1 MNEKK
6 DPPKKTLQ
14 STKRKP
20 PASLFL
26 WLLTFLILGLLIA
39 FHSTSYFSY
48 TEDWTADRFLSQLDR
63 GAVVSAEI
71 MPESDRI
78 LAISGEFKDVV
89 EQAAA
94 PAKKAQEAA
103 AASKKDANGAGKE
116 AAPEQNAASEKP
128 AAETQDAG
136 KEASAGNA
144 SEKAAAET
152 QDAGKKSRQETV
164 SKDISRPK
172 SDKNH
177 GRLKYNTR
185 IYATDDIINKLN
197 DKGVEVVYLER
208 DVWWKS
214 LLLNLAIALPILFI
228 FYFIFTRQVHGAG
241 SGAIQFG
248 KSRARMIMPNE
259 HHTKFDDVAGCDE
272 AKEEMKEIVEYLRDP
287 IKFKLL
293 GGKIPRGALLTG
305 PPGTGKTLMAKA
317 VSGEAS
323 VPFFSISG
331 SDFVEM
337 FVGVGASRVR
347 DMFQQARKNAPCLI
361 FIDEIDAVGRSRFS
375 GIGGGH
381 DEREQTLN
389 AMLVE
394 MDGLETQEG
403 VIVLAATNRVDVL
416 DPALLRPGRFDRQI
430 VIDLPDIVG
439 RRKILDVHAKNIKLD
454 PKADLDSIA
463 KSTPGFSGADLAN
476 LINEAALLAARNN
489 KTAATQSDLEE
500 ARDKVC
506 FGRERRS
513 RKIPERDRR
522 LTAWHESGHAIVNL
536 FLENSIPL
544 HKVTIIPRGQ
554 ALGLTMMMEN
564 EDRYSRSRLEMLD
577 IITTDL
583 GGRVAEE
590 VALGDVTSGASQDI
604 AHATNLARAMVCSY
618 GMSEK
623 LGLVQ
628 YGQRADHIFL
638 GRDITRDESCSEQTQ
653 REIDDEVK
661 RIISECKERA
671 KKIVIEQRERLDKLA
686 NALLERETISGA
698 DIRKL
703 LDLPPLDDDPAP
715 ASGAPAPGEPPS
727 GSAEQPGTD
736 GPADP
741 GEQPPKSGDEITV
754 KTF

>member
-1 MNEKK
+1 MNDKK
-6 DPPKKTLQ
+6 DPPKKTLPG
-14 STKRKP
+14 SKRRP

-26 WLLTFLILGLLIA
+26 WLLAFLVLASLIVFNSSPYFSAPEEWTANTFLAHLEKG
-39 FHSTSYFSY
+39 
-48 TEDWTADRFLSQLDR
+48 EVVTAE
-63 GAVVSAEI
+63 V
-71 MPESDRI
+71 MPESDKI
-78 LAISGEFKDVV
+78 LAISGEFRILPKDAQNA
-89 EQAAA
+89 EKADAAD
-94 PAKKAQEAA
+94 AKK
-103 AASKKDANGAGKE
+103 DD
-116 AAPEQNAASEKP
+116 KP
-128 AAETQDAG
+128 ALVEKDLTKPAESGADGQ
-136 KEASAGNA
+136 
-144 SEKAAAET
+144 KAAA
-152 QDAGKKSRQETV
+152 KKL
-164 SKDISRPK
+164 K
-172 SDKNH
+172 
-177 GRLKYNTR
+177 LKYTTR
-185 IYATDDIINKLN
+185 IYATDSIIDKLEE
-197 DKGVEVVYLER
+197 KGVETLYLER

-214 LLLNLAIALPILFI
+214 LLLNLAIAVPILLV
-228 FYFIFTRQVHGAG
+228 FYFIFTRQIHGAG

-248 KSRARMIMPNE
+248 KSRARMIDPNE
-259 HHTKFDDVAGCDE
+259 NRTKFDDVAGCDE

-287 IKFKLL
+287 LKFKLL

-389 AMLVE
+389 ALLVE

-403 VIVLAATNRVDVL
+403 VIVIAATNRVDVL

-454 PKADLDSIA
+454 PKADLDAIA

-489 KTAATQSDLEE
+489 QDAATQADLEE

-522 LTAWHESGHAIVNL
+522 LTAWHEAGHAIVNL

-554 ALGLTMMMEN
+554 ALGLTMMMEH

-590 VALGDVTSGASQDI
+590 IALGDITSGASQDI

-623 LGLVQ
+623 LGTVQ
-628 YGQRADHIFL
+628 YGERADHIYL
-638 GRDITRDESCSEQTQ
+638 GRDITRNEACSEQTQ

-661 RIISECKERA
+661 RIIGECKARA
-671 KKIVIEQRERLDKLA
+671 AKIVTEQRERLDKLA

-703 LDLPPLDDDPAP
+703 LDLPPEEEKAP
-715 ASGAPAPGEPPS
+715 VLSADASGKPAENGAS
-727 GSAEQPGTD
+727 GKPAEKKDD
-736 GPADP
+736 GGD
-741 GEQPPKSGDEITV
+741 PPKSGDEVTV

>member
-1 MNEKK
+1 MNDKK
-6 DPPKKTLQ
+6 ASPKKPLPN
-14 STKRKP
+14 TKRKP
-20 PASLFL
+20 PVSLFL
-26 WLLTFLILGLLIA
+26 WLLAFLLLASLIVFRSSPYFAAEEEWSANA
-39 FHSTSYFSY
+39 FL
-48 TEDWTADRFLSQLDR
+48 AQLEK

-71 MPESDRI
+71 LPESDKI
-78 LAISGEFKDVV
+78 LAISGEFKNVPK
-89 EQAAA
+89 QADADKAA
-94 PAKKAQEAA
+94 TAE
-103 AASKKDANGAGKE
+103 KE
-116 AAPEQNAASEKP
+116 NDEKAPEIVEKDLTKP
-128 AAETQDAG
+128 AATQTG
-136 KEASAGNA
+136 NGNA
-144 SEKAAAET
+144 AA
-152 QDAGKKSRQETV
+152 R
-164 SKDISRPK
+164 
-172 SDKNH
+172 
-177 GRLKYNTR
+177 RLKLKYTTR
-185 IYATDDIINKLN
+185 IYATDDIINKL
-197 DKGVEVVYLER
+197 DEKGVEVVYLER

-214 LLLNLAIALPILFI
+214 LLLNLAIAVPILLV
-228 FYFIFTRQVHGAG
+228 FYFIFTRQIHGAG

-248 KSRARMIMPNE
+248 KSRARMIDPNE
-259 HHTKFDDVAGCDE
+259 NHTKFDDVAGCDE

-287 IKFKLL
+287 LKFKLL

-389 AMLVE
+389 ALLVE

-454 PKADLDSIA
+454 PKADLDAIA

-489 KTAATQSDLEE
+489 KDAATQSDLEE

-564 EDRYSRSRLEMLD
+564 EDRYSRSRMEMLD

-618 GMSEK
+618 GMSDK

-628 YGQRADHIFL
+628 YGKRSDHIYL
-638 GRDITRDESCSEQTQ
+638 GRDITRDEACSEQTL

-661 RIISECKERA
+661 RIITECKA
-671 KKIVIEQRERLDKLA
+671 HATKIVTEQRERLDKLA
-686 NALLERETISGA
+686 NALLERETISGE

-703 LDLPPLDDDPAP
+703 LDLPPAD
-715 ASGAPAPGEPPS
+715 SGKPVLS
-727 GSAEQPGTD
+727 GGDA
-736 GPADP
+736 
-741 GEQPPKSGDEITV
+741 PKSGDAPKTDAGSESKSGGDDAKPGDEVTV

>member
-1 MNEKK
+1 MNDKK
-6 DPPKKTLQ
+6 DPLKKTLPA
-14 STKRKP
+14 SKRRP

-26 WLLTFLILGLLIA
+26 WLLAFLILASLIV
-39 FHSTSYFSY
+39 FNSSPYFSA
-48 TEDWTADRFLSQLDR
+48 TEEWTANTFLARLEN
-63 GAVVSAEI
+63 GEIVSAEI
-71 MPESDRI
+71 MPESDKI
-78 LAISGEFKDVV
+78 LAISGEFKNT
-89 EQAAA
+89 
-94 PAKKAQEAA
+94 PKGS
-103 AASKKDANGAGKE
+103 ASAIRANGA
-116 AAPEQNAASEKP
+116 P
-128 AAETQDAG
+128 AG
-136 KEASAGNA
+136 KDEGKDAVAVVEKDLTKTAEPADTGK
-144 SEKAAAET
+144 KAA
-152 QDAGKKSRQETV
+152 QKP
-164 SKDISRPK
+164 I
-172 SDKNH
+172 
-177 GRLKYNTR
+177 RLKYTTR
-185 IYATDDIINKLN
+185 IYATDAVIGKLEE
-197 DKGVEVVYLER
+197 KGVQTLFLER

-214 LLLNLAIALPILFI
+214 LLLNLAIAVPILLI
-228 FYFIFTRQVHGAG
+228 FYFIFTRQLHGAG
-241 SGAIQFG
+241 SSAIQFG
-248 KSRARMIMPNE
+248 KSRARMILPDE

-287 IKFKLL
+287 LKFKLL

-389 AMLVE
+389 ALLVE

-403 VIVLAATNRVDVL
+403 VIVIAATNRVDVL

-430 VIDLPDIVG
+430 VIDLPDIRG
-439 RRKILDVHAKNIKLD
+439 RRKILDVHAKNIRLD
-454 PKADLDSIA
+454 PKADLDAIA

-489 KTAATQSDLEE
+489 KDAATQADLEE

-554 ALGLTMMMEN
+554 ALGLTMMMEH

-590 VALGDVTSGASQDI
+590 IALGDITSGASQDI
-604 AHATNLARAMVCSY
+604 AHATTLARAMVCSY
-618 GMSEK
+618 GMSDK
-623 LGLVQ
+623 LGTVQ
-628 YGQRADHIFL
+628 YGERADHIYL
-638 GRDITRDESCSEQTQ
+638 GREITRNESCSEQTQ

-661 RIISECKERA
+661 RIISECKARA
-671 KKIVIEQRERLDKLA
+671 TKIVTEQRERLDKLA
-686 NALLERETISGA
+686 NALLERETISAA

-703 LDLPPLDDDPAP
+703 LDLPPEKEPAP
-715 ASGAPAPGEPPS
+715 VLSADASKPAADNS
-727 GSAEQPGTD
+727 GSASSGNNGDD
-736 GPADP
+736 G
-741 GEQPPKSGDEITV
+741 GESKSGDDVTV

>member
-1 MNEKK
+1 MNDKK
-6 DPPKKTLQ
+6 SQQKKTLQ
-14 STKRKP
+14 NSKRKP
-20 PASLFL
+20 PVSLFL
-26 WLLTFLILGLLIA
+26 WLLA
-39 FHSTSYFSY
+39 FVIFASIIVISTSPFSP
-48 TEDWTADRFLSQLDR
+48 TETWTANQFLSNLDKNI
-63 GAVVSAEI
+63 VVSADI

-78 LAISGEFKDVV
+78 LAISGEYSKARAHEPSAD
-89 EQAAA
+89 AAGKAGDDETKTSA
-94 PAKKAQEAA
+94 PAVRRGTIGNE
-103 AASKKDANGAGKE
+103 KDNG
-116 AAPEQNAASEKP
+116 SR
-128 AAETQDAG
+128 
-136 KEASAGNA
+136 
-144 SEKAAAET
+144 
-152 QDAGKKSRQETV
+152 KSFST
-164 SKDISRPK
+164 
-172 SDKNH
+172 
-177 GRLKYNTR
+177 KYETR
-185 IYATDDIINKLN
+185 IYATDEIVNKL
-197 DKGVEVVYLER
+197 DEKGVTTRYLER

-214 LLLNLAIALPILFI
+214 LLLNLAIALPIIFV
-228 FYFIFTRQVHGAG
+228 FYFIFTRQIHGAG

-248 KSRARMIMPNE
+248 KSRARMILPDE

-287 IKFKLL
+287 LKFKLL

-403 VIVLAATNRVDVL
+403 VIVIAATNRVDVL

-430 VIDLPDIVG
+430 VIDLPDILG

-454 PKADLDSIA
+454 PKADLDAIA

-476 LINEAALLAARNN
+476 LINEAALLAARND

-513 RKIPERDRR
+513 RKIPERDRK

-604 AHATNLARAMVCSY
+604 EHATNLARAMVCSY

-628 YGQRADHIFL
+628 YGKRSDHIYL

-661 RIISECKERA
+661 RIISECKARA
-671 KKIVIEQRERLDKLA
+671 TKIVTEQRERLDKLA

-698 DIRKL
+698 DIRRL
-703 LDLPPLDDDPAP
+703 LDLPPADDDAP
-715 ASGAPAPGEPPS
+715 KSDSNKPSDGPDIPGETGSAAPAPGPDAPP
-727 GSAEQPGTD
+727 PP
-736 GPADP
+736 PAR
-741 GEQPPKSGDEITV
+741 SGDEVTV

>member
-1 MNEKK
+1 MNDKK
-6 DPPKKTLQ
+6 DPPKKALPG
-14 STKRKP
+14 SKRKP

-26 WLLTFLILGLLIA
+26 WLLAFLVLASLIV
-39 FHSTSYFSY
+39 FQSSPYFAA
-48 TEDWTADRFLSQLDR
+48 TEEWSANVFLSHLEK
-63 GAVVSAEI
+63 GEIVTAEI
-71 MPESDRI
+71 MPESDKI
-78 LAISGEFKDVV
+78 LAISGEFKL
-89 EQAAA
+89 A
-94 PAKKAQEAA
+94 PKADANKADSDAKKDEAE
-103 AASKKDANGAGKE
+103 KKDE
-116 AAPEQNAASEKP
+116 AKASAPEIVEKDLTKPSES
-128 AAETQDAG
+128 AEATA
-136 KEASAGNA
+136 
-144 SEKAAAET
+144 
-152 QDAGKKSRQETV
+152 KKTA
-164 SKDISRPK
+164 PK
-172 SDKNH
+172 LK
-177 GRLKYNTR
+177 LKYNTR
-185 IYATDDIINKLN
+185 IYATDAVISKLEE
-197 DKGVEVVYLER
+197 KGVQTVYLER

-214 LLLNLAIALPILFI
+214 LLLNLAIAVPILLV
-228 FYFIFTRQVHGAG
+228 FYFIFTRQIHGAG

-248 KSRARMIMPNE
+248 KSRARMIDPNE
-259 HHTKFDDVAGCDE
+259 NHTKFDDVAGCDE

-287 IKFKLL
+287 LKFKLL

-389 AMLVE
+389 ALLVE

-403 VIVLAATNRVDVL
+403 VIVIAATNRVDVL

-439 RRKILDVHAKNIKLD
+439 RRKILAVHAKNIKLAKD
-454 PKADLDSIA
+454 VDLDAVA

-489 KTAATQSDLEE
+489 KDAATQSDLEE

-554 ALGLTMMMEN
+554 ALGLTMMMEH
-564 EDRYSRSRLEMLD
+564 EDRYSRSRMEMLD

-590 VALGDVTSGASQDI
+590 IALGDITSGASQDI

-618 GMSEK
+618 GMSDK
-623 LGLVQ
+623 LGTVQ
-628 YGQRADHIFL
+628 YGERADHIYL
-638 GRDITRDESCSEQTQ
+638 GRDITRNESCSEQTQ

-661 RIISECKERA
+661 RIIGECKARA
-671 KKIVIEQRERLDKLA
+671 TKIVTEQRERLDKLA

-703 LDLPPLDDDPAP
+703 LDLPPEEEKEPVLSGDNADKPADGASAP
-715 ASGAPAPGEPPS
+715 AEKKDDGGE
-727 GSAEQPGTD
+727 
-736 GPADP
+736 
-741 GEQPPKSGDEITV
+741 PPKSGDDVSV

>member
-1 MNEKK
+1 MNDKK
-6 DPPKKTLQ
+6 DPPKKALPG
-14 STKRKP
+14 SKRKP

-26 WLLTFLILGLLIA
+26 WLLAFLVLASLIV
-39 FHSTSYFSY
+39 FQSSPYFAA
-48 TEDWTADRFLSQLDR
+48 TEEWSANVFLSHLEK
-63 GAVVSAEI
+63 GEIVTAEI
-71 MPESDRI
+71 MPESDKI
-78 LAISGEFKDVV
+78 LAISGEFKL
-89 EQAAA
+89 A
-94 PAKKAQEAA
+94 PKADANKADSDAKKDEAE
-103 AASKKDANGAGKE
+103 KKDE
-116 AAPEQNAASEKP
+116 AKASAPEIVEKDLTKPSES
-128 AAETQDAG
+128 ADAT
-136 KEASAGNA
+136 A
-144 SEKAAAET
+144 
-152 QDAGKKSRQETV
+152 KKTA
-164 SKDISRPK
+164 PK
-172 SDKNH
+172 LK
-177 GRLKYNTR
+177 LKYNTR
-185 IYATDDIINKLN
+185 IYATDAVISKLEE
-197 DKGVEVVYLER
+197 KGVQTVYLER

-214 LLLNLAIALPILFI
+214 LLLNLAIAVPILLV
-228 FYFIFTRQVHGAG
+228 FYFIFTRQIHGAG

-248 KSRARMIMPNE
+248 KSRARMIDPNE
-259 HHTKFDDVAGCDE
+259 NHTKFDDVAGCDE

-287 IKFKLL
+287 LKFKLL

-389 AMLVE
+389 ALLVE

-403 VIVLAATNRVDVL
+403 VIVIAATNRVDVL

-439 RRKILDVHAKNIKLD
+439 RRKILAVHAKNIKLAKD
-454 PKADLDSIA
+454 VDLDAVA

-489 KTAATQSDLEE
+489 KDAATQSDLEE

-554 ALGLTMMMEN
+554 ALGLTMMMEH

-590 VALGDVTSGASQDI
+590 IALGDITSGASQDI

-618 GMSEK
+618 GMSDK
-623 LGLVQ
+623 LGTVQ
-628 YGQRADHIFL
+628 YGERADHIYL
-638 GRDITRDESCSEQTQ
+638 GRDITRNESCSEQTQ

-661 RIISECKERA
+661 RIIGECKARA
-671 KKIVIEQRERLDKLA
+671 TKIVTEQRERLDKLA

-703 LDLPPLDDDPAP
+703 LDLPPEEEKEPVLSGDNADKPADGASAP
-715 ASGAPAPGEPPS
+715 AEKKDDGGEPP
-727 GSAEQPGTD
+727 
-736 GPADP
+736 
-741 GEQPPKSGDEITV
+741 KSDNTVISV

>member
-1 MNEKK
+1 MNDKK
-6 DPPKKTLQ
+6 DPPKKTLPVP
-14 STKRKP
+14 KRRP

-26 WLLTFLILGLLIA
+26 WLLAFLILASLIV
-39 FHSTSYFSY
+39 FNSSPYFSA
-48 TEDWTADRFLSQLDR
+48 TEEWTANTFLTHLEN
-63 GAVVSAEI
+63 GEIVSAEI
-71 MPESDRI
+71 MPESDKI
-78 LAISGEFKDVV
+78 LAISGEFRNAPKNAAGSGKTNGDAAKKDNESTSAPAVV
-89 EQAAA
+89 EKDLTR
-94 PAKKAQEAA
+94 PAEP
-103 AASKKDANGAGKE
+103 ANAGK
-116 AAPEQNAASEKP
+116 NAAQKP
-128 AAETQDAG
+128 L
-136 KEASAGNA
+136 K
-144 SEKAAAET
+144 
-152 QDAGKKSRQETV
+152 
-164 SKDISRPK
+164 
-172 SDKNH
+172 
-177 GRLKYNTR
+177 LKYTTR
-185 IYATDDIINKLN
+185 IYATDAVIGKLEE
-197 DKGVEVVYLER
+197 KGVQTLYLER

-214 LLLNLAIALPILFI
+214 LLLNLAIAVPILLI
-228 FYFIFTRQVHGAG
+228 FYFIFTRQIHGAG
-241 SGAIQFG
+241 SSAIQFG
-248 KSRARMIMPNE
+248 KSRARMILPDE

-287 IKFKLL
+287 LKFKLL

-389 AMLVE
+389 ALLVE

-403 VIVLAATNRVDVL
+403 VIVIAATNRVDVL

-430 VIDLPDIVG
+430 VIDLPDIRG

-454 PKADLDSIA
+454 PKADLDAIA

-489 KTAATQSDLEE
+489 KNFASQADLEE

-513 RKIPERDRR
+513 RKIPERDRK

-554 ALGLTMMMEN
+554 ALGLTMMMEH

-590 VALGDVTSGASQDI
+590 IALGDITSGASQDI
-604 AHATNLARAMVCSY
+604 AHATTLARAMVCSY
-618 GMSEK
+618 GMSDK
-623 LGLVQ
+623 LGTVQ
-628 YGQRADHIFL
+628 YGERADHIYL
-638 GRDITRDESCSEQTQ
+638 GREITRNESCSEQTQ

-661 RIISECKERA
+661 RIISECKARA
-671 KKIVIEQRERLDKLA
+671 TKIVTEQRERLDKLA

-703 LDLPPLDDDPAP
+703 LDLPPEDEAAPVLSADATKP
-715 ASGAPAPGEPPS
+715 ASEENGGSPS
-727 GSAEQPGTD
+727 GGKD
-736 GPADP
+736 GGDA
-741 GEQPPKSGDEITV
+741 PKSGDEVTV

>member
-1 MNEKK
+1 MNDKK
-6 DPPKKTLQ
+6 DPPKKALPG
-14 STKRKP
+14 SKRKP

-26 WLLTFLILGLLIA
+26 WLLAFVILASIIVFNTSPFSPTDEWSANEFLLHLKKG
-39 FHSTSYFSY
+39 
-48 TEDWTADRFLSQLDR
+48 E
-63 GAVVSAEI
+63 VVSADI

-78 LAISGEFKDVV
+78 LAISGEYRNLPAAKQADATEKD
-89 EQAAA
+89 
-94 PAKKAQEAA
+94 
-103 AASKKDANGAGKE
+103 DG
-116 AAPEQNAASEKP
+116 QNASADPEKKNSPKASSTEVK
-128 AAETQDAG
+128 ELRGTQEDRSG
-136 KEASAGNA
+136 RDN
-144 SEKAAAET
+144 
-152 QDAGKKSRQETV
+152 KS
-164 SKDISRPK
+164 K
-172 SDKNH
+172 SFQ
-177 GRLKYNTR
+177 LKYETR
-185 IYATDDIINKLN
+185 IYATDEIINKL
-197 DKGVEVVYLER
+197 DAKGVKTKYLER

-214 LLLNLAIALPILFI
+214 LLLNLAIALPIIFV
-228 FYFIFTRQVHGAG
+228 FYFIFTRQIHGAG

-248 KSRARMIMPNE
+248 KSRARMIDPNE
-259 HHTKFDDVAGCDE
+259 NHTKFDDVAGCDE

-287 IKFKLL
+287 LKFKLL

-403 VIVLAATNRVDVL
+403 VIVIAATNRVDVL

-454 PKADLDSIA
+454 AKADLDSIA

-522 LTAWHESGHAIVNL
+522 LTAWHEAGHAIVNL

-564 EDRYSRSRLEMLD
+564 EDRYSRSRMEMLD

-590 VALGDVTSGASQDI
+590 IALGDVTSGASQDI
-604 AHATNLARAMVCSY
+604 EHATNLARAMVCSY

-628 YGQRADHIFL
+628 YGKRSDHIYL

-661 RIISECKERA
+661 RIISECKARA
-671 KKIVIEQRERLDKLA
+671 IRIVTEQRERLDKLA

-698 DIRKL
+698 DIRRL
-703 LDLPPLDDDPAP
+703 LDLPPADGGDSAPKTDAPKTSGDPAGS
-715 ASGAPAPGEPPS
+715 ASDGSASSDAPGEPP
-727 GSAEQPGTD
+727 A
-736 GPADP
+736 
-741 GEQPPKSGDEITV
+741 PKSGDEVTV

>member
-1 MNEKK
+1 MNEKN
-6 DPPKKTLQ
+6 DPSKKTLPG
-14 STKRKP
+14 SKRRP

-26 WLLTFLILGLLIA
+26 WLLAFLVLASLIV
-39 FHSTSYFSY
+39 FNSSPYFS
-48 TEDWTADRFLSQLDR
+48 TPEEWTANLFLSHLEK
-63 GAVVSAEI
+63 GEIVTAEI
-71 MPESDRI
+71 MPESDKI
-78 LAISGEFKDVV
+78 LAISGEFRNS
-89 EQAAA
+89 
-94 PAKKAQEAA
+94 PAS
-103 AASKKDANGAGKE
+103 ASNAVKPADDANGKKDVE
-116 AAPEQNAASEKP
+116 AKKNEEKSSSPTVIEKDLTKP
-128 AAETQDAG
+128 AESANVG
-136 KEASAGNA
+136 K
-144 SEKAAAET
+144 KAAT
-152 QDAGKKSRQETV
+152 KKL
-164 SKDISRPK
+164 K
-172 SDKNH
+172 
-177 GRLKYNTR
+177 LKYTTR
-185 IYATDDIINKLN
+185 IYATDSIINKL
-197 DKGVEVVYLER
+197 DEKGVQTVYLER

-214 LLLNLAIALPILFI
+214 LLLNLAIAVPILLV
-228 FYFIFTRQVHGAG
+228 FYFIFTRQIHGAG
-241 SGAIQFG
+241 SSAIQFG
-248 KSRARMIMPNE
+248 KSRARMILPDE

-287 IKFKLL
+287 LKFKLL

-389 AMLVE
+389 ALLVE

-403 VIVLAATNRVDVL
+403 VIVIAATNRVDVL

-430 VIDLPDIVG
+430 VIDLPDIAG

-454 PKADLDSIA
+454 PKADLDAIA

-489 KTAATQSDLEE
+489 QSAATQADLEE

-513 RKIPERDRR
+513 RKIPERDRK

-554 ALGLTMMMEN
+554 ALGLTMMMEH

-590 VALGDVTSGASQDI
+590 IALGDITSGASQDI

-623 LGLVQ
+623 LGTVQ
-628 YGQRADHIFL
+628 YGERADHIYL
-638 GRDITRDESCSEQTQ
+638 GRDITRNESCSEQTQ

-661 RIISECKERA
+661 RIISECKARA
-671 KKIVIEQRERLDKLA
+671 TQIITEQRERLDKLA

-703 LDLPPLDDDPAP
+703 LDLPPEGEAAP
-715 ASGAPAPGEPPS
+715 VL
-727 GSAEQPGTD
+727 SAEASKPAAD
-736 GPADP
+736 GKSDDQNNS
-741 GEQPPKSGDEITV
+741 GDSPKSGDEVTV

>member
-6 DPPKKTLQ
+6 DPPKKTLPG
-14 STKRKP
+14 SKRKP

-26 WLLTFLILGLLIA
+26 WLLAFLVLASLIV
-39 FHSTSYFSY
+39 FQSSPYFAA
-48 TEDWTADRFLSQLDR
+48 TEEWSANVFLSHLEK
-63 GAVVSAEI
+63 GEIVTAEI
-71 MPESDRI
+71 MPESDKI
-78 LAISGEFKDVV
+78 LAISGEFKNTPKTP
-89 EQAAA
+89 AADT
-94 PAKKAQEAA
+94 KKAEAE
-103 AASKKDANGAGKE
+103 SKKDEEKKAEEKSS
-116 AAPEQNAASEKP
+116 APEIVEKDLTKPSEKT
-128 AAETQDAG
+128 A
-136 KEASAGNA
+136 
-144 SEKAAAET
+144 
-152 QDAGKKSRQETV
+152 DAGKKTA
-164 SKDISRPK
+164 PK
-172 SDKNH
+172 LK
-177 GRLKYNTR
+177 LKYTTR
-185 IYATDDIINKLN
+185 IYATDSIIDKLEE
-197 DKGVEVVYLER
+197 KGVQTVYLER

-214 LLLNLAIALPILFI
+214 LLLNLAIAVPILLV
-228 FYFIFTRQVHGAG
+228 FYFIFTRQIHGAG

-248 KSRARMIMPNE
+248 KSRARMILPDE

-287 IKFKLL
+287 LKFKLL

-389 AMLVE
+389 ALLVE

-403 VIVLAATNRVDVL
+403 VIVIAATNRVDVL

-439 RRKILDVHAKNIKLD
+439 RRKILDVHAKNIKLA
-454 PKADLDSIA
+454 PEADLDAIA

-489 KTAATQSDLEE
+489 QSAATQADLEE

-522 LTAWHESGHAIVNL
+522 LTA
-536 FLENSIPL
+536 
-544 HKVTIIPRGQ
+544 
-554 ALGLTMMMEN
+554 
-564 EDRYSRSRLEMLD
+564 
-577 IITTDL
+577 
-583 GGRVAEE
+583 
-590 VALGDVTSGASQDI
+590 
-604 AHATNLARAMVCSY
+604 
-618 GMSEK
+618 
-623 LGLVQ
+623 
-628 YGQRADHIFL
+628 
-638 GRDITRDESCSEQTQ
+638 
-653 REIDDEVK
+653 
-661 RIISECKERA
+661 
-671 KKIVIEQRERLDKLA
+671 
-686 NALLERETISGA
+686 
-698 DIRKL
+698 
-703 LDLPPLDDDPAP
+703 
-715 ASGAPAPGEPPS
+715 
-727 GSAEQPGTD
+727 
-736 GPADP
+736 
-741 GEQPPKSGDEITV
+741 
-754 KTF
+754 

>member
-1 MNEKK
+1 MNDKK
-6 DPPKKTLQ
+6 DPPKKALPG
-14 STKRKP
+14 SKRKP

-26 WLLTFLILGLLIA
+26 WLLAFLVLASLIV
-39 FHSTSYFSY
+39 FQSSPYFAA
-48 TEDWTADRFLSQLDR
+48 TEEWSANVFLSHLEK
-63 GAVVSAEI
+63 GEIVTAEI
-71 MPESDRI
+71 MPESDKI
-78 LAISGEFKDVV
+78 LAISGEFKPAQKAD
-89 EQAAA
+89 
-94 PAKKAQEAA
+94 AKKADADAKANEAEKNKSEKKSDA
-103 AASKKDANGAGKE
+103 KAS
-116 AAPEQNAASEKP
+116 APEIVEKDLTKP
-128 AAETQDAG
+128 AASADAT
-136 KEASAGNA
+136 A
-144 SEKAAAET
+144 
-152 QDAGKKSRQETV
+152 KKTA
-164 SKDISRPK
+164 PK
-172 SDKNH
+172 LK
-177 GRLKYNTR
+177 LKYNTR
-185 IYATDDIINKLN
+185 IYATDAVISKL
-197 DKGVEVVYLER
+197 DEKGVQTVYLER

-214 LLLNLAIALPILFI
+214 LLLNLAIAVPILLV
-228 FYFIFTRQVHGAG
+228 FYFIFTRQIHGAG

-248 KSRARMIMPNE
+248 KSRARMIDPNE
-259 HHTKFDDVAGCDE
+259 NHTKFDDVAGCDE

-287 IKFKLL
+287 LKFKLL

-389 AMLVE
+389 ALLVE

-403 VIVLAATNRVDVL
+403 VIVIAATNRVDVL

-439 RRKILDVHAKNIKLD
+439 RRKILAVHAKNIKLAKD
-454 PKADLDSIA
+454 VDLDAVA

-489 KTAATQSDLEE
+489 KEAATQSDLEE

-513 RKIPERDRR
+513 RKIPERDRK

-554 ALGLTMMMEN
+554 ALGLTMMMEH
-564 EDRYSRSRLEMLD
+564 EDRYSRSRMEMLD

-590 VALGDVTSGASQDI
+590 IALGDITSGASQDI

-618 GMSEK
+618 GMSDK
-623 LGLVQ
+623 LGTVQ
-628 YGQRADHIFL
+628 YGERADHIYL
-638 GRDITRDESCSEQTQ
+638 GRDITRNEACSEQTQ

-661 RIISECKERA
+661 RIIGECKMRA
-671 KKIVIEQRERLDKLA
+671 TKIVTEQRERLDKLA

-703 LDLPPLDDDPAP
+703 LDLPPEEEKAPVLSGDDSGKPADNDASAP
-715 ASGAPAPGEPPS
+715 ADKKDDGGEPP
-727 GSAEQPGTD
+727 
-736 GPADP
+736 
-741 GEQPPKSGDEITV
+741 KSDDTVISV

>member
-1 MNEKK
+1 MNDKK

-14 STKRKP
+14 APKRRP

-26 WLLTFLILGLLIA
+26 WLLAFFILATLII
-39 FHSTSYFSY
+39 FNSSPYFSS
-48 TEDWTADRFLSQLDR
+48 TEDWPANEFLAHLER
-63 GAVVSAEI
+63 GEIVSAEI
-71 MPESDRI
+71 MPESDKI
-78 LAISGEFKDVV
+78 LAISGEFKNLPKSSGPLNNAGSAR
-89 EQAAA
+89 E
-94 PAKKAQEAA
+94 
-103 AASKKDANGAGKE
+103 KKDDEKAS
-116 AAPEQNAASEKP
+116 APEIVEKDLTRP
-128 AAETQDAG
+128 ADT
-136 KEASAGNA
+136 
-144 SEKAAAET
+144 
-152 QDAGKKSRQETV
+152 KKKTV
-164 SKDISRPK
+164 QRPLK
-172 SDKNH
+172 
-177 GRLKYNTR
+177 LKYNTR
-185 IYATDDIINKLN
+185 IYATDSVIGQLEE
-197 DKGVEVVYLER
+197 KGVETLYLER

-214 LLLNLAIALPILFI
+214 LLLNLAIAVPILLI
-228 FYFIFTRQVHGAG
+228 FYFIFTRQIHGAG
-241 SGAIQFG
+241 SSAIQFG
-248 KSRARMIMPNE
+248 KSRARMILPDE

-287 IKFKLL
+287 LKFKLL

-389 AMLVE
+389 ALLVE

-403 VIVLAATNRVDVL
+403 VIVIAATNRVDVL

-454 PKADLDSIA
+454 QKADLDAIA

-489 KTAATQSDLEE
+489 QNAATQADLEE

-554 ALGLTMMMEN
+554 ALGLTMMMEH

-590 VALGDVTSGASQDI
+590 IALGDITSGASQDI

-618 GMSEK
+618 GMSDK
-623 LGLVQ
+623 LGTVQ
-628 YGQRADHIFL
+628 YGERADHIYL
-638 GRDITRDESCSEQTQ
+638 GRDITRNESCSEQTQ

-661 RIISECKERA
+661 RIIGECKARA
-671 KKIVIEQRERLDKLA
+671 TKIIVEQRERLDKLA

-703 LDLPPLDDDPAP
+703 LDLPPEDETAPVLSADASKPAADQGVSDEKDDGGDA
-715 ASGAPAPGEPPS
+715 
-727 GSAEQPGTD
+727 
-736 GPADP
+736 
-741 GEQPPKSGDEITV
+741 PKSGDEVTV

>member
-1 MNEKK
+1 MNDKK
-6 DPPKKTLQ
+6 DSPKKTLPAP
-14 STKRKP
+14 KRRP

-26 WLLTFLILGLLIA
+26 WLLAFLVLASLIVFNSSPYFSATEEWTANTFLAHLEKGEI
-39 FHSTSYFSY
+39 
-48 TEDWTADRFLSQLDR
+48 
-63 GAVVSAEI
+63 VSAEI
-71 MPESDRI
+71 MPESDKI
-78 LAISGEFKDVV
+78 LAISGEFRNAPQAPADANNAGTDTKKDEAKKKDDGKASAHEVV
-89 EQAAA
+89 EKDLTK
-94 PAKKAQEAA
+94 PAEQTSDAGTG
-103 AASKKDANGAGKE
+103 ASKKPLK
-116 AAPEQNAASEKP
+116 
-128 AAETQDAG
+128 
-136 KEASAGNA
+136 
-144 SEKAAAET
+144 
-152 QDAGKKSRQETV
+152 
-164 SKDISRPK
+164 
-172 SDKNH
+172 
-177 GRLKYNTR
+177 LKYTTR
-185 IYATDDIINKLN
+185 IYATDSIIDKLEE
-197 DKGVEVVYLER
+197 KGVQTLYLER

-214 LLLNLAIALPILFI
+214 LLLNLAIAVPILLI
-228 FYFIFTRQVHGAG
+228 FYFIFTRQIHGAG
-241 SGAIQFG
+241 SSAIQFG
-248 KSRARMIMPNE
+248 KSRARMIMPDE

-287 IKFKLL
+287 LKFKLL

-389 AMLVE
+389 ALLVE

-403 VIVLAATNRVDVL
+403 VIVIAATNRVDVL

-439 RRKILDVHAKNIKLD
+439 RRKILDVHAKNIKLAKD
-454 PKADLDSIA
+454 VDLDAVA

-489 KTAATQSDLEE
+489 KDAASQADLEE

-513 RKIPERDRR
+513 RKIPERDRK

-554 ALGLTMMMEN
+554 ALGLTMMMEH

-590 VALGDVTSGASQDI
+590 IALGDITSGASQDI

-618 GMSEK
+618 GMSDK
-623 LGLVQ
+623 LGTVQ
-628 YGQRADHIFL
+628 YGERADHIYL
-638 GRDITRDESCSEQTQ
+638 GRDITRNEACSEQTQ

-661 RIISECKERA
+661 RIIGECKARA
-671 KKIVIEQRERLDKLA
+671 TKIVTEQRERLDKLA

-703 LDLPPLDDDPAP
+703 LDLPPEDEKAP
-715 ASGAPAPGEPPS
+715 VLSADAS
-727 GSAEQPGTD
+727 D
-736 GPADP
+736 KPADNNTSGPTEKKDGDNGDNTP
-741 GEQPPKSGDEITV
+741 GSGDEVTV

>member
-1 MNEKK
+1 MNEK
-6 DPPKKTLQ
+6 DPLKKTLPGP
-14 STKRKP
+14 KRRP

-26 WLLTFLILGLLIA
+26 WLLAFLILASLIV
-39 FHSTSYFSY
+39 FNSSPYFSAP
-48 TEDWTADRFLSQLDR
+48 EEWTANQFLSRLEK
-63 GAVVSAEI
+63 GEIVTAEV
-71 MPESDRI
+71 MPESDKI
-78 LAISGEFKDVV
+78 LAISGEFRNAPATAAKTADEAGTDHAQVEKKDEDKLSAPAVV
-89 EQAAA
+89 EKDLTR
-94 PAKKAQEAA
+94 PAE
-103 AASKKDANGAGKE
+103 
-116 AAPEQNAASEKP
+116 
-128 AAETQDAG
+128 
-136 KEASAGNA
+136 SAV
-144 SEKAAAET
+144 S
-152 QDAGKKSRQETV
+152 GKKSAA
-164 SKDISRPK
+164 KK
-172 SDKNH
+172 LK
-177 GRLKYNTR
+177 LKYSTR
-185 IYATDDIINKLN
+185 IYATDSIITKLEE
-197 DKGVEVVYLER
+197 KGVQTVYLER

-214 LLLNLAIALPILFI
+214 LLLNLAIAVPILLV
-228 FYFIFTRQVHGAG
+228 FYFIFTRQIHGAG
-241 SGAIQFG
+241 SSAIQFG
-248 KSRARMIMPNE
+248 KSRARMILPDE

-287 IKFKLL
+287 LKFKLL

-347 DMFQQARKNAPCLI
+347 DMFQQARKHAPCLI

-389 AMLVE
+389 ALLVE

-403 VIVLAATNRVDVL
+403 VIVIAATNRVDVL

-454 PKADLDSIA
+454 PKADLDAIA

-489 KTAATQSDLEE
+489 QDAATQADLEE

-513 RKIPERDRR
+513 RKIPERDRK

-554 ALGLTMMMEN
+554 ALGLTMMMEH

-590 VALGDVTSGASQDI
+590 IALGDITSGASQDI

-623 LGLVQ
+623 LGTVQ
-628 YGQRADHIFL
+628 YGERADHIYL
-638 GRDITRDESCSEQTQ
+638 GRDITRNEACSEQTQ

-661 RIISECKERA
+661 RIISECKARA
-671 KKIVIEQRERLDKLA
+671 AQIITEQRERLDKLA

-703 LDLPPLDDDPAP
+703 LDLPPEDETAPVLSSDTSKPATDAGP
-715 ASGAPAPGEPPS
+715 DAGKGNDGDAP
-727 GSAEQPGTD
+727 D
-736 GPADP
+736 
-741 GEQPPKSGDEITV
+741 SGDEVTV

>member
-1 MNEKK
+1 MKEAKT
-6 DPPKKTLQ
+6 PPKKT
-14 STKRKP
+14 TTPNPKRKP
-20 PASLFL
+20 PASLYL
-26 WLLTFLILGLLIA
+26 WLLAFLVLGSLIV
-39 FHSTSYFSY
+39 FNSSPYFAPAEEWS
-48 TEDWTADRFLSQLDR
+48 ANLFLDQLEK
-63 GAVVSAEI
+63 GAVLTAEI
-71 MPESDRI
+71 MPESDKI
-78 LAISGEFKDVV
+78 LAISGEFKQLPKQDAA
-89 EQAAA
+89 QAAA
-94 PAKKAQEAA
+94 EAKSEAKSAEKADKTDSPAIIEKDLTKPAE
-103 AASKKDANGAGKE
+103 KKDASGRT
-116 AAPEQNAASEKP
+116 AANQAKRF
-128 AAETQDAG
+128 
-136 KEASAGNA
+136 K
-144 SEKAAAET
+144 
-152 QDAGKKSRQETV
+152 
-164 SKDISRPK
+164 
-172 SDKNH
+172 
-177 GRLKYNTR
+177 LKYSTR
-185 IYATDDIINKLN
+185 IYATDEIINKL
-197 DKGVEVVYLER
+197 DEKGVYIVYLER

-214 LLLNLAIALPILFI
+214 LLLNLAIAVPICLI
-228 FYFIFTRQVHGAG
+228 FYFIFTRQIHGAG

-248 KSRARMIMPNE
+248 KSRARMILPDE
-259 HHTKFDDVAGCDE
+259 HHTKFDDVAGCEE
-272 AKEEMKEIVEYLRDP
+272 AKEETKEIVEYLRDP
-287 IKFKLL
+287 LKFKLL

-347 DMFQQARKNAPCLI
+347 DMFHQARKNAPCLI

-389 AMLVE
+389 ALLVE

-454 PKADLDSIA
+454 PKADLDAIA

-489 KTAATQSDLEE
+489 KEAATQSDLEE

-522 LTAWHESGHAIVNL
+522 LTAWHEAGHAIVNL

-590 VALGDVTSGASQDI
+590 IALGDITSGASQDI
-604 AHATNLARAMVCSY
+604 AHATNLAHAMVCSY
-618 GMSEK
+618 GMSDK
-623 LGLVQ
+623 LGTVQ
-628 YGQRADHIFL
+628 YGERADHIYL
-638 GRDITRDESCSEQTQ
+638 GRDITRNEACSEQTL

-661 RIISECKERA
+661 RIIGECKDRA
-671 KKIVIEQRERLDKLA
+671 TKILTEQRERLDKLA

-703 LDLPPLDDDPAP
+703 LDLPPEDETEPVLSGDDPKP
-715 ASGAPAPGEPPS
+715 DDIVISVKPS
-727 GSAEQPGTD
+727 
-736 GPADP
+736 
-741 GEQPPKSGDEITV
+741 
-754 KTF
+754 

>member
-1 MNEKK
+1 MNDKK
-6 DPPKKTLQ
+6 DPPKKVLPG
-14 STKRKP
+14 SKRKP

-26 WLLTFLILGLLIA
+26 WLLAFLVLASLIV
-39 FHSTSYFSY
+39 FQSSPYFAA
-48 TEDWTADRFLSQLDR
+48 TEEWSANQFLSHLEK
-63 GAVVSAEI
+63 GEVVTAEVL
-71 MPESDRI
+71 PESDKI
-78 LAISGEFKDVV
+78 LAISGEFKL
-89 EQAAA
+89 A
-94 PAKKAQEAA
+94 PTTDANKSGADAKKNEAEKESA
-103 AASKKDANGAGKE
+103 AEKKADAKAS
-116 AAPEQNAASEKP
+116 APEIVEKDLTKP
-128 AAETQDAG
+128 AESADATAR
-136 KEASAGNA
+136 KTA
-144 SEKAAAET
+144 
-152 QDAGKKSRQETV
+152 
-164 SKDISRPK
+164 PK
-172 SDKNH
+172 LK
-177 GRLKYNTR
+177 LKYNTR
-185 IYATDDIINKLN
+185 IYATDAVISKLEE
-197 DKGVEVVYLER
+197 KGVQTVYLER

-214 LLLNLAIALPILFI
+214 LLLNLAIAVPILLV
-228 FYFIFTRQVHGAG
+228 FYFIFTRQIHGAG

-248 KSRARMIMPNE
+248 KSRARMIDPSENR
-259 HHTKFDDVAGCDE
+259 TKFDDVAGCDE

-287 IKFKLL
+287 LKFKLL

-389 AMLVE
+389 ALLVE

-403 VIVLAATNRVDVL
+403 VIVIAATNRVDVL

-439 RRKILDVHAKNIKLD
+439 RRKILAVHAKNIKLAKD
-454 PKADLDSIA
+454 VDLDAVA

-489 KTAATQSDLEE
+489 KDAATQSDLEE

-554 ALGLTMMMEN
+554 ALGLTMMMEH
-564 EDRYSRSRLEMLD
+564 EDRYSRSRMEMLD

-590 VALGDVTSGASQDI
+590 IALGDITSGASQDI

-618 GMSEK
+618 GMSDK
-623 LGLVQ
+623 LGTVQ
-628 YGQRADHIFL
+628 YGERADHIYL
-638 GRDITRDESCSEQTQ
+638 GRDITRNESCSEQTQ

-661 RIISECKERA
+661 RIIGECKARA
-671 KKIVIEQRERLDKLA
+671 TKIVTEQRERLDKLA

-703 LDLPPLDDDPAP
+703 LDLPPEEEKEPVL
-715 ASGAPAPGEPPS
+715 SGDNA
-727 GSAEQPGTD
+727 D
-736 GPADP
+736 KPADGASDKP
-741 GEQPPKSGDEITV
+741 AEKKDDGGEPPKSGDEVSV

>member
-6 DPPKKTLQ
+6 DTPKKTHPGP
-14 STKRKP
+14 KRKP

-26 WLLTFLILGLLIA
+26 WLLAFLVLASLIV
-39 FHSTSYFSY
+39 FQSSPYFAA
-48 TEDWTADRFLSQLDR
+48 TEEWSANVFLAHLER
-63 GAVVSAEI
+63 GDVVSAEI
-71 MPESDRI
+71 MPESDKI
-78 LAISGEFKDVV
+78 LAISGEFRMPAANV
-89 EQAAA
+89 AAA
-94 PAKKAQEAA
+94 PSNAKKADGGTHSVADPLNLDKDSLEKVVGDTVKQVLSEQD
-103 AASKKDANGAGKE
+103 AASKDAEK
-116 AAPEQNAASEKP
+116 KP
-128 AAETQDAG
+128 APAIIEKDLT
-136 KEASAGNA
+136 KP
-144 SEKAAAET
+144 SEPA
-152 QDAGKKSRQETV
+152 V
-164 SKDISRPK
+164 SGTARTSPK
-172 SDKNH
+172 LK
-177 GRLKYNTR
+177 LKYSTR
-185 IYATDDIINKLN
+185 IYATDAIISKLEE
-197 DKGVEVVYLER
+197 KGVQTLYLER

-214 LLLNLAIALPILFI
+214 LLLNLAIAVPILLV
-228 FYFIFTRQVHGAG
+228 FYFIFTRQIHGAG

-248 KSRARMIMPNE
+248 KSRARMIDPNE
-259 HHTKFDDVAGCDE
+259 NHTKFDDVAGCDA

-287 IKFKLL
+287 LKFKLL

-389 AMLVE
+389 ALLVE

-403 VIVLAATNRVDVL
+403 VIVIAATNRVDVL

-430 VIDLPDIVG
+430 VIDRPDIVG
-439 RRKILDVHAKNIKLD
+439 RRKILAVHAKNIKLA
-454 PKADLDSIA
+454 PEVDLDAIA

-489 KTAATQSDLEE
+489 KSAATQSDLEE

-554 ALGLTMMMEN
+554 ALGLTMMMEH

-590 VALGDVTSGASQDI
+590 IALGDITSGASQDI

-618 GMSEK
+618 GMSDK
-623 LGLVQ
+623 LGTVQ
-628 YGQRADHIFL
+628 YGERADHIYL
-638 GRDITRDESCSEQTQ
+638 GRDITRNESCSEQTQ

-661 RIISECKERA
+661 RIIGECKARA
-671 KKIVIEQRERLDKLA
+671 TKIVTEQRERLDKLA

-703 LDLPPLDDDPAP
+703 LDLPPEEEKAPVLSGDGAASNP
-715 ASGAPAPGEPPS
+715 ASDGGASES
-727 GSAEQPGTD
+727 GKKDD
-736 GPADP
+736 GGDA
-741 GEQPPKSGDEITV
+741 PKSGDDVTV

>member
-1 MNEKK
+1 MNEK
-6 DPPKKTLQ
+6 DPLKKTLPGP
-14 STKRKP
+14 KRRP

-26 WLLTFLILGLLIA
+26 WLLAFLILASLIV
-39 FHSTSYFSY
+39 FNSTPYFSAP
-48 TEDWTADRFLSQLDR
+48 EEWTANQFLSHLEKGDI
-63 GAVVSAEI
+63 VTAEV
-71 MPESDRI
+71 MPESDKI
-78 LAISGEFKDVV
+78 LAISGEFKNTPAAKANAEKTADDAGT
-89 EQAAA
+89 EKDQAEKKDDEKTSA
-94 PAKKAQEAA
+94 PAIVE
-103 AASKKDANGAGKE
+103 KDLTKSAE
-116 AAPEQNAASEKP
+116 P
-128 AAETQDAG
+128 A
-136 KEASAGNA
+136 
-144 SEKAAAET
+144 
-152 QDAGKKSRQETV
+152 DAGKKTV
-164 SKDISRPK
+164 GKK
-172 SDKNH
+172 LK
-177 GRLKYNTR
+177 LKYTTR
-185 IYATDDIINKLN
+185 IYATDSIISKLEE
-197 DKGVEVVYLER
+197 KGVQTVYLER

-214 LLLNLAIALPILFI
+214 LLLNLAIAVPILLV
-228 FYFIFTRQVHGAG
+228 FYFIFTRQIHGAG
-241 SGAIQFG
+241 SSAIQFG
-248 KSRARMIMPNE
+248 KSRARMILPDE

-287 IKFKLL
+287 LKFKLL

-389 AMLVE
+389 ALLVE

-403 VIVLAATNRVDVL
+403 VIVIAATNRVDVL

-454 PKADLDSIA
+454 PKADLDAIA

-489 KTAATQSDLEE
+489 QDAATQADLEE

-513 RKIPERDRR
+513 RKIPERDRK

-554 ALGLTMMMEN
+554 ALGLTMMMEH

-590 VALGDVTSGASQDI
+590 IALGDITSGASQDI

-618 GMSEK
+618 GMSDK
-623 LGLVQ
+623 LGTVQ
-628 YGQRADHIFL
+628 YGERADHIYL
-638 GRDITRDESCSEQTQ
+638 GRDITRNESCSEQTQ

-661 RIISECKERA
+661 RIISECKARA
-671 KKIVIEQRERLDKLA
+671 AKIITEQRERLDKLA

-703 LDLPPLDDDPAP
+703 LDLPPEDAAAPVLSSDAAKPATDSRP
-715 ASGAPAPGEPPS
+715 DAGKDNGGDAP
-727 GSAEQPGTD
+727 D
-736 GPADP
+736 
-741 GEQPPKSGDEITV
+741 SGDEVTV

>member
-1 MNEKK
+1 MNDKK
-6 DPPKKTLQ
+6 DPPKKALPG
-14 STKRKP
+14 SKRKP

-26 WLLTFLILGLLIA
+26 WLLAFLVLASLIV
-39 FHSTSYFSY
+39 FQSSPYFAA
-48 TEDWTADRFLSQLDR
+48 TEEWSANEFLAHLEK
-63 GAVVSAEI
+63 GEIVSAEV
-71 MPESDRI
+71 MPESDKI
-78 LAISGEFKDVV
+78 LAISGEFKN
-89 EQAAA
+89 A
-94 PAKKAQEAA
+94 PKADAKKADADAKQDD
-103 AASKKDANGAGKE
+103 KKDS
-116 AAPEQNAASEKP
+116 APEIVEKDLTKP
-128 AAETQDAG
+128 AE
-136 KEASAGNA
+136 SAA
-144 SEKAAAET
+144 
-152 QDAGKKSRQETV
+152 AGKKAA
-164 SKDISRPK
+164 PK
-172 SDKNH
+172 LK
-177 GRLKYNTR
+177 LKYETR
-185 IYATDDIINKLN
+185 IYATDAVISKLEE
-197 DKGVEVVYLER
+197 KGVQTVYLER

-214 LLLNLAIALPILFI
+214 LLLNLAIAVPILLV
-228 FYFIFTRQVHGAG
+228 FYFIFTRQIHGAG

-248 KSRARMIMPNE
+248 KSRARMIDPNE
-259 HHTKFDDVAGCDE
+259 NHTKFDDVAGCDE

-287 IKFKLL
+287 LKFKLL

-389 AMLVE
+389 ALLVE

-403 VIVLAATNRVDVL
+403 VIVIAATNRVDVL

-439 RRKILDVHAKNIKLD
+439 RRKILAVHAKNIKLAKD
-454 PKADLDSIA
+454 VDLDAVA

-476 LINEAALLAARNN
+476 LINEAALLAARTN
-489 KTAATQSDLEE
+489 KDAATQSDLEE

-554 ALGLTMMMEN
+554 ALGLTMMMEH

-590 VALGDVTSGASQDI
+590 IALGDITSGASQDI

-618 GMSEK
+618 GMSDK
-623 LGLVQ
+623 LGTVQ
-628 YGQRADHIFL
+628 YGERADHIYL
-638 GRDITRDESCSEQTQ
+638 GRDITRNESCSEQTQ

-661 RIISECKERA
+661 RIIGECKMRA
-671 KKIVIEQRERLDKLA
+671 TKIITEQRERLDKLA

-703 LDLPPLDDDPAP
+703 LDLPPEEEKAPVLSGEDSGKPADGASAP
-715 ASGAPAPGEPPS
+715 AEKKDDGGE
-727 GSAEQPGTD
+727 
-736 GPADP
+736 
-741 GEQPPKSGDEITV
+741 PPKSGDDIITV
-754 KTF
+754 KAP

>member
-1 MNEKK
+1 MNDKK
-6 DPPKKTLQ
+6 SPQKKPLPN
-14 STKRKP
+14 TKRKP

-26 WLLTFLILGLLIA
+26 WLLAFFVLATLIVVN
-39 FHSTSYFSY
+39 SSPYFS
-48 TEDWTADRFLSQLDR
+48 TQEEWSANTFLSQLDK

-71 MPESDRI
+71 MPESDKI
-78 LAISGEFKDVV
+78 LAISGEFKMLPKQADARTAQADAG
-89 EQAAA
+89 EKKTDGGKAAA
-94 PAKKAQEAA
+94 PAIVE
-103 AASKKDANGAGKE
+103 KDLT
-116 AAPEQNAASEKP
+116 KP
-128 AAETQDAG
+128 AETRDAG
-136 KEASAGNA
+136 KNTAS
-144 SEKAAAET
+144 K
-152 QDAGKKSRQETV
+152 
-164 SKDISRPK
+164 
-172 SDKNH
+172 
-177 GRLKYNTR
+177 RLKLKYTTR
-185 IYATDDIINKLN
+185 IYATDEIINKL
-197 DKGVEVVYLER
+197 DEKGVEIVYLER

-214 LLLNLAIALPILFI
+214 LLLNLAIAVPLLLV
-228 FYFIFTRQVHGAG
+228 FYFIFTRQIHGAG

-248 KSRARMIMPNE
+248 KSRARMILPDE

-272 AKEEMKEIVEYLRDP
+272 AKEEMKEIVDYLRDP

-389 AMLVE
+389 ALLVE

-430 VIDLPDIVG
+430 VIDLPDIAG

-454 PKADLDSIA
+454 PKADLDAIA

-476 LINEAALLAARNN
+476 LINEAALLAARAN
-489 KTAATQSDLEE
+489 KSAADQADLEE

-554 ALGLTMMMEN
+554 ALGLTMMMEH

-590 VALGDVTSGASQDI
+590 IALGDITSGASQDI

-618 GMSEK
+618 GMSDK
-623 LGLVQ
+623 LGTVQ
-628 YGQRADHIFL
+628 YGERADHIYL
-638 GRDITRDESCSEQTQ
+638 GRDITRNESCSEQTQ

-661 RIISECKERA
+661 RIISECKDRA
-671 KKIVIEQRERLDKLA
+671 TKIVTEQRERLDKLA
-686 NALLERETISGA
+686 NALLERETISGE

-703 LDLPPLDDDPAP
+703 LDLPPDD
-715 ASGAPAPGEPPS
+715 GAPKSDAAPQPQPKPGDGEAPN
-727 GSAEQPGTD
+727 
-736 GPADP
+736 
-741 GEQPPKSGDEITV
+741 SGDEVTV

>member
-6 DPPKKTLQ
+6 DSPKKTLPAP
-14 STKRKP
+14 KRRP

-26 WLLTFLILGLLIA
+26 WLLAFLVLASLIVFQSSPYFAATEEWSANTFLTHLENGEI
-39 FHSTSYFSY
+39 
-48 TEDWTADRFLSQLDR
+48 
-63 GAVVSAEI
+63 VSAEI
-71 MPESDRI
+71 MPESDKI
-78 LAISGEFKDVV
+78 LAISGEFKL
-89 EQAAA
+89 A
-94 PAKKAQEAA
+94 PKTDAKKTDADKADADAKENGAE
-103 AASKKDANGAGKE
+103 KKDDAKKKDGK
-116 AAPEQNAASEKP
+116 
-128 AAETQDAG
+128 
-136 KEASAGNA
+136 ASAPGIVEKDLTKPSESA
-144 SEKAAAET
+144 SA
-152 QDAGKKSRQETV
+152 DAGKKTA
-164 SKDISRPK
+164 PK
-172 SDKNH
+172 LK
-177 GRLKYNTR
+177 LKYNTR
-185 IYATDDIINKLN
+185 IYATDAVISKLEE
-197 DKGVEVVYLER
+197 KGVQTVYLER

-214 LLLNLAIALPILFI
+214 LLLNLAIAVPILLV
-228 FYFIFTRQVHGAG
+228 FYFIFTRQIHGAG

-248 KSRARMIMPNE
+248 KSRARMIDPNE
-259 HHTKFDDVAGCDE
+259 NHTKFDDVAGCDE

-287 IKFKLL
+287 LKFKLL

-389 AMLVE
+389 ALLVE

-403 VIVLAATNRVDVL
+403 VIVIAATNRVDVL

-439 RRKILDVHAKNIKLD
+439 RRKILAVHAKNIKLWKD
-454 PKADLDSIA
+454 VDLDAVA

-489 KTAATQSDLEE
+489 KDAATQSDLEE

-513 RKIPERDRR
+513 RKIPERDRK

-544 HKVTIIPRGQ
+544 HKVTIIPRGR
-554 ALGLTMMMEN
+554 ALGLTMMMEH

-590 VALGDVTSGASQDI
+590 IALGDITSGASQDI

-618 GMSEK
+618 GMSDK
-623 LGLVQ
+623 LGTVQ
-628 YGQRADHIFL
+628 YGERADHIYL
-638 GRDITRDESCSEQTQ
+638 GRDITRNEACSEQTQ

-661 RIISECKERA
+661 RIIGECKARA
-671 KKIVIEQRERLDKLA
+671 TKIITEQRERLDKLA

-703 LDLPPLDDDPAP
+703 LDLPPEEEKAPVLSGDASKPAADNGASAPDKKDD
-715 ASGAPAPGEPPS
+715 GGE
-727 GSAEQPGTD
+727 
-736 GPADP
+736 
-741 GEQPPKSGDEITV
+741 PPKSGDEVSV